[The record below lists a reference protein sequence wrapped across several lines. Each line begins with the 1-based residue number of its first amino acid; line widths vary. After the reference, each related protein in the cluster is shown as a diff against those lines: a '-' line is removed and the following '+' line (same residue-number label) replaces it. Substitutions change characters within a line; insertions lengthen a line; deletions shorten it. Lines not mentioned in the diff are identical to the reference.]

1 MILPQ
6 VFLLRKI
13 NNLLKTYKDKLFMLI
28 YGGNNMSIKN
38 LSSQEYDIL
47 NKIAAKTEQSASG
60 AVDICDYLTPEEIDV
75 FINLLSKTN

>member
-28 YGGNNMSIKN
+28 YGGNNMSIKK

-60 AVDICDYLTPEEIDV
+60 AVDICDYLTPE
-75 FINLLSKTN
+75 

>member
-1 MILPQ
+1 
-6 VFLLRKI
+6 
-13 NNLLKTYKDKLFMLI
+13 
-28 YGGNNMSIKN
+28 MSIKN

-47 NKIAAKTEQSASG
+47 NKIADKTELASG

>member
-6 VFLLRKI
+6 VFLLRRI

>member
-6 VFLLRKI
+6 VFLLRRI

-75 FINLLSKTN
+75 FINLLSKAN